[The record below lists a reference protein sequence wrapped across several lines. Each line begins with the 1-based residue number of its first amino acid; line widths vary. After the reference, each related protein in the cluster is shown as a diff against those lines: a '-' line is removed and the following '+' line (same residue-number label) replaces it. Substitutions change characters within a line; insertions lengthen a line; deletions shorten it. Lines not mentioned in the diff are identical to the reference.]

1 MRNRKATTSS
11 KKHTKGYREKYVI
24 RVLQLGSAIDNMY
37 LIIMIQTETE
47 TLSGPIDN
55 PDTSASEPSFIS
67 TETAKWDP
75 LKFSQALARFE
86 RQSYTEISFYYK
98 ACLSWCW

>member
-11 KKHTKGYREKYVI
+11 KKHTTVYRKRYVI

-37 LIIMIQTETE
+37 LTIMKQTETE
-47 TLSGPIDN
+47 TPSGPIDN

-67 TETAKWDP
+67 TESGKWDP

-86 RQSYTEISFYYK
+86 RQSYTEINFSYK
-98 ACLSWCW
+98 ACFSWCW